1 VNVETLTPSGE
12 RGHLARLTVARLP
25 LPPVGSAKSIM
36 SNTPFREIGP
46 ASLNT
51 ALVVDPDPQVESVLG
66 AALDPRRWMIQHASD
81 NAQATALV
89 QASIYELVIT
99 SEKTSGKEDVAL
111 LRKLRGVHPHTK
123 LIILSDD
130 STPAGVLASMREH
143 AFSYF
148 CRSLSYH
155 SLAYIIQLAA
165 EGPCWDDGIDLL
177 SATPAWIHLTA
188 RCDIGTAKRLL
199 QFINEIAELPKTE
212 KDEVANAFSEI
223 LLNAIEHGGPFDG
236 SQSVEIAYLRAGH
249 VVICRVK
256 DSGPGFSQKAVLQ
269 ILMANPPN
277 DPIPHDA
284 YCEAHGLRRGGA
296 LIARHFVND
305 LIRNEKGN
313 GAALIRYLAAHPE

>member
-1 VNVETLTPSGE
+1 
-12 RGHLARLTVARLP
+12 
-25 LPPVGSAKSIM
+25 M
-36 SNTPFREIGP
+36 SPAPFRESGP
-46 ASLNT
+46 ASLKT
-51 ALVVDPDPQVESVLG
+51 ALVVDADPQVESVLG
-66 AALDPRRWMIQHASD
+66 AALDPRRWMIRHASD

-111 LRKLRGVHPHTK
+111 LRRLRGIHPHTK
-123 LIILSDD
+123 LIVLTDD
-130 STPAGVLASMREH
+130 STPADVLASMREH

-148 CRSLSYH
+148 RRTLSHH

-188 RCDIGTAKRLL
+188 RCDLGTAKRLV

-212 KDEVANAFSEI
+212 KEEVATAFREI
-223 LLNAIEHGGPFDG
+223 LLNAIELVEPCDGG
-236 SQSVEIAYLRAGH
+236 QSVEIAYLRARH

-269 ILMANPPN
+269 ILTANPPD

-284 YCEAHGLRRGGA
+284 CCEGQGLRRGGA
-296 LIARHFVND
+296 LIARNFVND
-305 LIRNEKGN
+305 LVPNQKGN
-313 GAALIRYLAAHPE
+313 EAALLKYLAAHPD